1 MNNIFSKY
9 FKCIL
14 LFTGCFSFCI
24 NISAQ
29 NWDINLLNDINPT
42 TPNANFW
49 INTSNSLYPISVIS
63 PASILATGFIKKD
76 KALQQKGWKA
86 LSTLVINSAL
96 TQGLKYT
103 INRDRPYVKYPLIIY
118 PYEIESSKSFPSGHT
133 STAFA
138 TAASL
143 SINFKKWYVV
153 VPAYTWAASVGYSRM
168 YLGVHY
174 PTDVFAGAIV
184 GVGSAYLSHWLNKK
198 LFPSKQ

>member
-14 LFTGCFSFCI
+14 LFTGCFSFYV
-24 NISAQ
+24 NTNAQ
-29 NWDINLLNDINPT
+29 NWDINLLNNINPT
-42 TPNANFW
+42 NPNANFW
-49 INTSNSLYPISVIS
+49 VITSNSLYPVSVIS
-63 PASILATGFIKKD
+63 PASILVTGFIKKD
-76 KALQQKGWKA
+76 KILQQKGWKA
-86 LSTLVINSAL
+86 LSTLVINSGI
-96 TQGLKYT
+96 TYGLKYT

-118 PYEIESSKSFPSGHT
+118 PYNIESSKSLPSGHT

-198 LFPSKQ
+198 IFPPKQ